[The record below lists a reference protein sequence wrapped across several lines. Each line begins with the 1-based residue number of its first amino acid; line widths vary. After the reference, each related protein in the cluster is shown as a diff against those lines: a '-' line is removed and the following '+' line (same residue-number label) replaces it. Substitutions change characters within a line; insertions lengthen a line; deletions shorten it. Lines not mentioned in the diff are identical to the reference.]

1 LPAALAM
8 HSLWQ
13 QASTTVPSSI
23 ASGHTLQTSSCE
35 DKQQA
40 HALAASLILREQQII
55 GMKATIQHISKYINK
70 IDLCSVSL
78 LFFKCLATMHHE
90 TTTP

>member
-1 LPAALAM
+1 
-8 HSLWQ
+8 
-13 QASTTVPSSI
+13 
-23 ASGHTLQTSSCE
+23 
-35 DKQQA
+35 
-40 HALAASLILREQQII
+40 
-55 GMKATIQHISKYINK
+55 MKATIQHISKYINK